1 MVVAE
6 IIVVVV
12 IMSILFV
19 IFMMRCVQIANQ
31 DGFVYQVVY
40 QINILIMKNIN
51 IKKLTFTCSVISFIY
66 FLLLILYSLEKVN
79 FVLLNVFL
87 EIMTIPFLILLAT
100 TSIASIYGLIKEKI
114 NYKSLYILSFI
125 ICLINILILIYA
137 D

>member
-1 MVVAE
+1 
-6 IIVVVV
+6 
-12 IMSILFV
+12 
-19 IFMMRCVQIANQ
+19 
-31 DGFVYQVVY
+31 
-40 QINILIMKNIN
+40 MKNIN

>member
-1 MVVAE
+1 
-6 IIVVVV
+6 
-12 IMSILFV
+12 
-19 IFMMRCVQIANQ
+19 
-31 DGFVYQVVY
+31 
-40 QINILIMKNIN
+40 MKNIN
-51 IKKLTFTCSVISFIY
+51 LKKLTFTCSVISFIY

-100 TSIASIYGLIKEKI
+100 TSIASIFGLIKEKF

-125 ICLINILILIYA
+125 ICLINIFILIYA